1 MNIFTLRDRLI
12 GEYRDYT
19 SSFYQIRDARIRQT
33 VEDAIADGLLWPDA
47 LIQLNPAFQPGA
59 WIDELVAEGVLHP
72 TCGQI
77 FRRHKDRGSGEPLR
91 LHTHQEAA
99 VRTARAGHHYVLT
112 TGTGSGK
119 SLSYI
124 VPIVD
129 HVLRRGSGNGIQA
142 IIVYPMN
149 ALANSQ
155 YGELEK
161 FLCAGFPDGRGP
173 VTFARYTGQEDDA
186 TRQAI
191 IANPPDI
198 LLTNYVMLEL
208 ILTRP
213 LERQLVAQAQGLRFL
228 VFDELHTYR
237 GRQGADVALLIRRV
251 QDRLASAQLQ
261 MVGTSATLA
270 GAGTFAEQQAEV
282 AKVASQ
288 IFGVTVAPEQVIGET
303 LRRITPERRVD
314 DPAFLA
320 ALRDRLRAPVA
331 APPTTFAAFTADP
344 LASWI
349 ESAFGVRAEPGS
361 GRLVRAQ
368 PRSITGAAQEL
379 HALTGAPLADCAT
392 AIQTT
397 LLGGYACEP
406 DPATGMR
413 PFAFRLH
420 QFISRGDTVYA
431 SLEPEDR
438 RFITVHG
445 QQFVPSARDKRL
457 FPLAFC
463 RECGQEYYLVFR
475 VRDSQTGRE
484 VVVPRLPDE
493 TSDGDEQSER
503 VAGYL
508 YLSSDAPWPDEW
520 DAQLDRLPD
529 EWLEET
535 SAGDLRVRK
544 DQRKFVPEQMIVT
557 PAGEAGGG
565 TLTCHYVPA
574 PFRFCLRCGVSYQ
587 PRIGEFAKLS
597 TLSSEGR
604 STATTILNLA
614 AIHALRESELPRRA
628 QKVLSF
634 TDNRQDAALQAGHFN
649 DFVEIGVLRGAIY
662 AAAQR
667 AGPQGMRFDEL
678 TQQVFEALSLPF
690 AAYAANPQARFQA
703 ERDTKQALR
712 NVLGYRI
719 YRDLKRGWRITSPNL
734 EQCGLLEIS
743 YESLDELCAA
753 DDIWQATHPALAS
766 ASPAT
771 RQYVARTL
779 LDVMRRELAIQ
790 VEYLDSTYHERLRQA
805 SNQYLIAPWA
815 LDEDE
820 QMEHAAVLYPRS
832 RGPNDYGG
840 HLYLSARSSFGRF
853 LRRRATFP
861 EYSERIRLADTE
873 VIIRQLLEALVIAGL
888 AAVVDHP
895 RTPRDVPGY
904 QLKASG
910 MRWLAGDGTRPFR
923 DPIRMPNESHDGG
936 RTNPFF
942 VRFYREVAKK
952 LTGIEAREHTAQVP
966 AADRQAREQAFR
978 EGTLPILYCSPT
990 MELGVDIAELNVVY
1004 LRNVPPTPA
1013 NYAQRSGR
1021 AGRSGQPALVMTY
1034 CSTGSP
1040 HDQYFFRRPERMV
1053 AGAVTPPRLDLAN
1066 QDLLRAHVHAIWL
1079 AEAGLSLGVSLRDV
1093 LDVAGDN
1100 PSLDLQPHVAAAL
1113 ADPGARQR
1121 TRARAERVLA
1131 SLRPALQTVGWF
1143 HDGWLDQVIAQ
1154 IPAAFNRACDRWR
1167 SLYRSALTQAAAQD
1181 RIIRDASRSAGD
1193 KDQAERLRAEAEQ
1206 QLKLLTAVDDLLQ
1219 SDFYSYRYFAS
1230 EGFLPGYNFPRL
1242 PLSAYIPARRTRQR
1256 DRDEFLSRPRFLA
1269 ITEFG
1274 PRAIVYHEGS
1284 RYIINKVIMPPA
1296 SEDEPLT
1303 SEAKRC
1309 AQCGYLHPRTSAGD
1323 PDRCHHCG
1331 ELLDPPFRSL
1341 FRLQNVA
1348 TKRRD
1353 QITSDEEE
1361 RMRIGYEVIT
1371 GVRFA
1376 ESGQRGEAKRVA
1388 TVMRGDTPLARLTYG
1403 HNATIWR
1410 INLGWKRRKVKEQH
1424 GFLLDIERG
1433 YWEKHDRAD
1442 TSDDPISERVRRV
1455 IPYVE
1460 DYRNCLLVQPAAPL
1474 SLAAMASLQAAL
1486 KHAMQAVF
1494 HLEDN
1499 ELAVDPL
1506 PSEADRRLLL
1516 FYEAAEGGAGV
1527 LSRLL
1532 DEPDALARVAQEA
1545 LRICHFDPAT
1555 GADLRRAPRSREDC
1569 EAACYDCLLS
1579 YTNQRDHA
1587 ILDRQAIRAV
1597 LLDLTQSRVDAAP
1610 AARSRAD
1617 HLDALLRQAGSD
1629 LERQWLRF
1637 LAERGLRLPSHAQSL
1652 IADCQTRPDFVYR
1665 DEQVAVYIDGPH
1677 HLFPERAA
1685 RDAAQQACLEDMGY
1699 TVIRFGHTDDW
1710 DAIITQYPYVFGRP
1724 AAP

>member
-535 SAGDLRVRK
+535 PAGDLRVRK

-1121 TRARAERVLA
+1121 TRARAEQVLA

-1193 KDQAERLRAEAEQ
+1193 KDQAGRLRAEAEQ